1 MAMPALFLIVLGSGF
16 SGFFRYRNDVTYLQF
31 IGPGIVAM
39 SLLFSAMFGGMNVL
53 WDKQF
58 GFLKEILVA
67 PVSRTAIMAG
77 KTLGTVTTSM
87 VRGLVFLAGLMGWGL
102 VKTDAMGLV
111 LTLVFMILI
120 SAAFVT
126 LGIAFASVMS
136 DPHSFPLIMNF
147 LIMPVFFLSGAMF
160 PLDGLPTWLQAL
172 TYANPLTYGVD
183 GLRFALGGPY
193 HFSPV
198 LNFAVLVAFW
208 IAATLAGAL
217 LFKRMSV

>member
-87 VRGLVFLAGLMGWGL
+87 FRGLVFLAGLMGWGL